1 MRRSHARSELA
12 HVIAAIRRELGIG
25 VLVIEHH
32 VPLVK
37 DVADTI
43 SVLNFGSVLTSGP
56 PDRVT
61 NDPAV
66 MEAYLGSRATAL
78 TTAAGPA

>member
-1 MRRSHARSELA
+1 M
-12 HVIAAIRRELGIG
+12 
-25 VLVIEHH
+25 
-32 VPLVK
+32 K